1 MDFSE
6 LNLNEQ
12 ILSALG
18 EEGYSEPTP
27 IQAEAIPVVL
37 EGRDLLGCAQT
48 GTGKTA
54 AFAIPILQRLAE
66 RPAGAE
72 KRKISALVITP
83 TRELALQ
90 IHESFTAYGRHLKL
104 RCAVVFGGVSQKP
117 QEDALA
123 KGVDILIATPGRLWD
138 LMGQKLVDISKIDVL
153 VLDEADRMLDMG
165 FIHDVRRI
173 VKKTPDS
180 RQTLMFSA
188 TMPPDI
194 AELANEMLKE
204 PHRIDIAPAGST
216 VDTIRQFVYFVD
228 REHKKDL
235 LEYILEKSPVA
246 SVLVF
251 TRTKHGADRLQ
262 RLLSKDGIKTT
273 SIHGDKSQGSRQAAL
288 KNFKDHRVRVL
299 VATDIAARG
308 IDIYELPL
316 VINYDLP
323 QEAETYVHRIGRT
336 GRAGMPG
343 VAISFCSYEEKLLLS
358 DVEWLTGDL
367 LCELTDNPYPMRNIT
382 PEKKDFVPSTY
393 KSIGKKPRRG
403 SRRR

>member
-1 MDFSE
+1 MHGRQQDSQKKGILMDFSE
-6 LNLNEQ
+6 LNLNEH

-204 PHRIDIAPAGST
+204 PHRIDIAPAGSMSIGSTKRICLSTFSRKAPSRRCLYSREQST
-216 VDTIRQFVYFVD
+216 V
-228 REHKKDL
+228 
-235 LEYILEKSPVA
+235 
-246 SVLVF
+246 
-251 TRTKHGADRLQ
+251 RTACSGFFQ
-262 RLLSKDGIKTT
+262 RT
-273 SIHGDKSQGSRQAAL
+273 GSTPRRSTET
-288 KNFKDHRVRVL
+288 NPRGRVRRRSRTSRITAFAFWSPPTL
-299 VATDIAARG
+299 RR
-308 IDIYELPL
+308 
-316 VINYDLP
+316 
-323 QEAETYVHRIGRT
+323 AESTST
-336 GRAGMPG
+336 
-343 VAISFCSYEEKLLLS
+343 SFRL
-358 DVEWLTGDL
+358 
-367 LCELTDNPYPMRNIT
+367 
-382 PEKKDFVPSTY
+382 
-393 KSIGKKPRRG
+393 
-403 SRRR
+403 

>member
-1 MDFSE
+1 MNFSE
-6 LNLNEQ
+6 LNLNDN
-12 ILSALG
+12 ILRAIV
-18 EEGYSEPTP
+18 EEGYEEPTP
-27 IQAEAIPVVL
+27 IQAEAIPEVIA
-37 EGRDLLGCAQT
+37 GRDLLGCAQT

-54 AFAIPILQRLAE
+54 AFALPILEKLSSRQ
-66 RPAGAE
+66 AGGE
-72 KRKISALVITP
+72 KKKISALIITP

-90 IHESFTAYGRHLKL
+90 IYDSFTAYGKYLKVK
-104 RCAVVFGGVSQKP
+104 CAVVFGGVSQKP
-117 QEDALA
+117 QEDALR
-123 KGVDILIATPGRLWD
+123 KGIDVLIATPGRLWD
-138 LMGQKLVDISKIDVL
+138 LMGQKLADISKVDML

-165 FIHDVRRI
+165 FIHDVKRI
-173 VKKTPDS
+173 VAKTPTD
-180 RQTLMFSA
+180 RQTLLFSA

-194 AELANEMLKE
+194 AEMANEILRD

-228 REHKKDL
+228 KENKRAL
-235 LEYILEKSPVA
+235 LEYILDKSPVP

-251 TRTKHGADRLQ
+251 TRTKHGADRLGK
-262 RLLSKDGIKTT
+262 LLSKSGIKTA
-273 SIHGDKSQGSRQAAL
+273 SIHGDKSQNARQSAL
-288 KNFKDHRVRVL
+288 KNFKEHRVRVL

-343 VAISFCSYEEKLLLS
+343 VAISFCSYDEKLLLS

-367 LCELTDNPYPMRNIT
+367 LTELTDNPYPMKNIT
-382 PEKKDFVPSTY
+382 PAKQDFVPNTY

-403 SRRR
+403 PRRR

>member
-6 LNLNEQ
+6 LTQLKRTDSYRARRRR
-12 ILSALG
+12 ILRADPHTGRGNSRCYWKDAIFSAVRR
-18 EEGYSEPTP
+18 
-27 IQAEAIPVVL
+27 A
-37 EGRDLLGCAQT
+37 

-216 VDTIRQFVYFVD
+216 VDTIRSSYISSIGSTKRICLSTFSRKAPSRRCLYS
-228 REHKKDL
+228 REQ
-235 LEYILEKSPVA
+235 STV
-246 SVLVF
+246 
-251 TRTKHGADRLQ
+251 RTACSGFFQ
-262 RLLSKDGIKTT
+262 
-273 SIHGDKSQGSRQAAL
+273 
-288 KNFKDHRVRVL
+288 
-299 VATDIAARG
+299 
-308 IDIYELPL
+308 
-316 VINYDLP
+316 
-323 QEAETYVHRIGRT
+323 RT
-336 GRAGMPG
+336 G
-343 VAISFCSYEEKLLLS
+343 S
-358 DVEWLTGDL
+358 
-367 LCELTDNPYPMRNIT
+367 
-382 PEKKDFVPSTY
+382 
-393 KSIGKKPRRG
+393 KPRRSTETNPRG
-403 SRRR
+403 RVRRRSRTSRITAFAFWSPPTLRRAESTSTSFRL

>member
-104 RCAVVFGGVSQKP
+104 RCAVVYGGVSQKP

-194 AELANEMLKE
+194 AELANAEGAS
-204 PHRIDIAPAGST
+204 P
-216 VDTIRQFVYFVD
+216 D
-228 REHKKDL
+228 RHC
-235 LEYILEKSPVA
+235 
-246 SVLVF
+246 
-251 TRTKHGADRLQ
+251 
-262 RLLSKDGIKTT
+262 
-273 SIHGDKSQGSRQAAL
+273 
-288 KNFKDHRVRVL
+288 
-299 VATDIAARG
+299 ARG
-308 IDIYELPL
+308 LDRR
-316 VINYDLP
+316 YDP
-323 QEAETYVHRIGRT
+323 PVRI
-336 GRAGMPG
+336 
-343 VAISFCSYEEKLLLS
+343 F
-358 DVEWLTGDL
+358 
-367 LCELTDNPYPMRNIT
+367 
-382 PEKKDFVPSTY
+382 
-393 KSIGKKPRRG
+393 RRSGAQKG
-403 SRRR
+403 SA